1 MSSSLEKKIQD
12 LIDNGLGESMR
23 LEDMLT
29 RIRKDKPLYNSDLLY
44 LEKISPTEK
53 PIVFTDKPFVFE
65 KETKKDIITKKV
77 LSTKTKIGVP
87 LVIVGAGLSILFLA
101 TYLEILPL
109 CDFISCKLD

>member
-1 MSSSLEKKIQD
+1 MTLSQEQKIQN
-12 LIDNGLGESMR
+12 LIDNDLGESLR

-29 RIRKDKPLYNSDLLY
+29 RIRKGKELYNSDLQY

-65 KETKKDIITKKV
+65 KETTKDIITKKV

-87 LVIVGAGLSILFLA
+87 LAIVGATCSILFLA

>member
-1 MSSSLEKKIQD
+1 MTLSQEQTIQD
-12 LIDNGLGESMR
+12 LIDNGLGDSLR

-53 PIVFTDKPFVFE
+53 PIVFTDKPFVYE
-65 KETKKDIITKKV
+65 KEIPDTITKKV

-87 LVIVGAGLSILFLA
+87 LAIVGAGLSILFLA

-109 CDFISCKLD
+109 CDFISCKLV